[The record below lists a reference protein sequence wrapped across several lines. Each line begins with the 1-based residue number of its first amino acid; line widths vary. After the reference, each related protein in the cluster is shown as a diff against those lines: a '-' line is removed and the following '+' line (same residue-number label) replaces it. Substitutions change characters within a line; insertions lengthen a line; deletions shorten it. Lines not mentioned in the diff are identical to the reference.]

1 MTFLE
6 FGFLFPTKKSII
18 DYFVE
23 LRFGTQ
29 PHCIHC
35 GSVKVYRKNGDSQSR
50 FFHCNDCSTEFSIFH
65 GTIFYNSQTDLRKWF
80 FAINTILLAKK
91 GISALQLQ
99 REIGCTCKTAWRM
112 LNLIRKAMGNEKD
125 RQLFEAIVEIDE
137 TYVGGR
143 PRKKNWHADNK
154 PLKRGRGTT
163 KTPIIGIKSRTTK
176 GVYAKVAL
184 PNKEGKKLTG
194 KQLLSVLLE
203 CCKPNNT
210 IVMTDEFRSY
220 GILER
225 KDSQFQR
232 LCINHSECY
241 AIGDLHTNG
250 IEGFWSLFKR
260 GFYGTYHKMSVK
272 HMQNYLNEFC
282 FRQNNL
288 NKDSDDVFELLVRQ
302 CIAA

>member
-6 FGFLFPTKKSII
+6 FNIQFPTEKSII
-18 DYFVE
+18 DYFVAV
-23 LRFGTQ
+23 RFPTQ
-29 PHCIHC
+29 PYCVHC
-35 GSVKVYRKNGDSQSR
+35 GSNKVYRKNGNSQSR
-50 FFHCNDCSTEFSIFH
+50 FFHCNSCSTEFSIFH

-99 REIGCTCKTAWRM
+99 REIGCTYKTVWRM

-125 RQLFEAIVEIDE
+125 KQLFEAIVEIDE
-137 TYVGGR
+137 TYVGGK
-143 PRKKNWHADNK
+143 PAKKNKHTDNK
-154 PLKRGRGTT
+154 QNKRGRGTS
-163 KTPIIGIKSRTTK
+163 KTPIIGIKDRTTK
-176 GVYAKVAL
+176 GVYAKIAL
-184 PNKEGKKLTG
+184 PNKEGRKLTG
-194 KQLLSVLLE
+194 KQLLAVLLE
-203 CCKPNNT
+203 CCKPNAT
-210 IVMTDEFRSY
+210 VMTDEFRSY

-232 LCINHSECY
+232 FVINHSESY
-241 AIGDLHTNG
+241 VNGDIHTNG

-288 NKDSDDVFELLVRQ
+288 YNDKDDTFELLVRQ
-302 CIAA
+302 CIVA